1 MEAAEI
7 VCRQTNY
14 TLEEAQEKLR
24 IHGDVLLV
32 IREYMASPIP
42 APEPPKSTV
51 QLIFSEIGKFMEDK
65 YRTAGR

>member
-7 VCRQTNY
+7 ICRQTNY
-14 TLEEAQEKLR
+14 TLEEAQEKMR
-24 IHGDVLLV
+24 IHGDVLVV
-32 IREYMASPIP
+32 IREYMA
-42 APEPPKSTV
+42 PPPPVETPKNTV